1 MTTRTFRPA
10 TAPDPAAAGA
20 DPVRFGVLAP
30 TSKVARAAVVP
41 ALEASPRAEVVATAS
56 RTAGQDYGAVVDDP
70 AVEAVYIPLPNGMHR
85 EWVERCAAA
94 GKHVLCEKPLALTA
108 ADVRAMATACADAGV
123 TLMEAYMTP
132 FHPRSVALVDLVTAG
147 RLGRPVSARAAFTFP
162 LSAPDDHRWDPVLG
176 GGALADVGIYALT
189 PLFEVAAAGGD
200 PVPDSVTTHA
210 VRTDRGVDVTTIGM
224 LHFPHG
230 FCATFECSF
239 DAPERQILEVVGTE
253 ARVTVEHCFTADE
266 SDTDLVLHHRD
277 GSTETIS
284 SPGADPYRGMVDHF
298 CAVVRGE
305 AEPRRPPAVSIAFA
319 ELCDRLR
326 AAP

>member
-10 TAPDPAAAGA
+10 TAADPAAAV

-30 TSKVARAAVVP
+30 TSMVARAAVIP
-41 ALEASPRAEVVATAS
+41 ALETSPKAEVVATAS
-56 RTAGQDYGAVVDDP
+56 RGAGEDYASVTDDP
-70 AVEAVYIPLPNGMHR
+70 RVEAVYIPLPNGMHR

-108 ADVRAMATACADAGV
+108 ADAHAMASACADAGV
-123 TLMEAYMTP
+123 VLMEAYMTP
-132 FHPRSVALVDLVTAG
+132 FHPRSVTLVDLVAAG
-147 RLGRPVSARAAFTFP
+147 RLGQLVSARASFTFP
-162 LSAPDDHRWDPVLG
+162 LTAPDDHRWDPVLG
-176 GGALADVGIYALT
+176 GGALADVGIYTLT
-189 PLFEVAAAGGD
+189 PLFELAEAVGD

-210 VRTDRGVDVTTIGM
+210 VRTDRSVDVTTIGM

-230 FCATFECSF
+230 FCASFQCSF
-239 DAPERQILEVVGTE
+239 DAPEQQVIEVVGTD
-253 ARVTVEHCFTADE
+253 ARVTVEHCFTPGR

-277 GSTETIS
+277 GSVETVS
-284 SPGADPYRGMVDHF
+284 GPGADPYRGMVDHF

-305 AEPRRPPAVSIAFA
+305 AEARRPPAMSVAFA
-319 ELCDRLR
+319 ELCDRIR